1 MSDQDWRRIATW
13 GGLCA
18 LFLILVSLIG
28 MPVGLDRRILIHPVL
43 SLGYLSL
50 LWIPLVLGYVVSKHV
65 VLEGMAAPEPGAR
78 DLVTGLVTGVGGG
91 AGRRLL

>member
-1 MSDQDWRRIATW
+1 MSATMTSTSAATYRPRMSDQDWRRIATW

-50 LWIPLVLGYVVSKHV
+50 L
-65 VLEGMAAPEPGAR
+65 
-78 DLVTGLVTGVGGG
+78 
-91 AGRRLL
+91 